1 MNKRITTALAATM
14 VCALTLGLAGCE
26 GQVPQTV
33 APSVKDNEIIDVTV
47 AQEKQIRGKILD
59 VLNQANEAKSADGLA
74 ARVSGSQLEI
84 RTAQLNIA
92 QYTQQ
97 DVTPLATIPSDV
109 TQVVIPTD
117 NAWPRYIFTVTTTTE
132 DQQAKRLLVMRQE
145 SARQNYK
152 LWAVARLLE
161 DVSLPGFAPAKQGN
175 VMGDANDSNLVM
187 TPKQAVQRYADV
199 LQNVSSWHHQAVKSV
214 EGTGLTVTAKTTLN
228 GVDIIEAVENKD
240 KTFCVGVQFHPENDC
255 SLVLY
260 QGKEAPCDFD
270 TCLAFFEN
278 LVAYASEKPVIGI
291 SWGGDPVD
299 YTDIQ
304 DIIREAGGV
313 VTHLP
318 QITRYE
324 QAVSA
329 LKSVD
334 GIVVTGGEDI
344 NPDLYGDEHSPLLE
358 DNTEYRDIRDT
369 SDYNLIQAAVQT
381 DEPMLAIC
389 RGMQMLNVVC
399 GGGLIQDLP
408 TYLGKDDSYR
418 VHRNKPDWAR
428 HDITVTDTDSLLH
441 SIVGGTSLA
450 NVASWHHQVANPQRV
465 GQGLTVVAYGPDE
478 VIEALEYQAN
488 DFTLGV
494 QFHPE
499 ADALDHD
506 AYMDF
511 FEALLAHTA

>member
-59 VLNQANEAKSADGLA
+59 VLNQANEAKSTDGLA

-199 LQNVSSWHHQAVKSV
+199 LQNGSKSQYASKFADDLLRQ
-214 EGTGLTVTAKTTLN
+214 ELANTTAKVQEGMQRNN
-228 GVDIIEAVENKD
+228 GTQEQKFTAVPEQMWVMRAADGAGDLVVGRINGEWTRKAGDGRESQPASDDEKALFNSD
-240 KTFCVGVQFHPENDC
+240 KYTSTMKVTYVN
-255 SLVLY
+255 VVALY
-260 QGKEAPCDFD
+260 IP
-270 TCLAFFEN
+270 LASSGE
-278 LVAYASEKPVIGI
+278 
-291 SWGGDPVD
+291 
-299 YTDIQ
+299 
-304 DIIREAGGV
+304 
-313 VTHLP
+313 
-318 QITRYE
+318 QIT
-324 QAVSA
+324 AVGA
-329 LKSVD
+329 DRQPVKV
-334 GIVVTGGEDI
+334 
-344 NPDLYGDEHSPLLE
+344 
-358 DNTEYRDIRDT
+358 
-369 SDYNLIQAAVQT
+369 
-381 DEPMLAIC
+381 
-389 RGMQMLNVVC
+389 
-399 GGGLIQDLP
+399 
-408 TYLGKDDSYR
+408 
-418 VHRNKPDWAR
+418 
-428 HDITVTDTDSLLH
+428 
-441 SIVGGTSLA
+441 
-450 NVASWHHQVANPQRV
+450 
-465 GQGLTVVAYGPDE
+465 
-478 VIEALEYQAN
+478 EAL
-488 DFTLGV
+488 
-494 QFHPE
+494 
-499 ADALDHD
+499 
-506 AYMDF
+506 
-511 FEALLAHTA
+511 